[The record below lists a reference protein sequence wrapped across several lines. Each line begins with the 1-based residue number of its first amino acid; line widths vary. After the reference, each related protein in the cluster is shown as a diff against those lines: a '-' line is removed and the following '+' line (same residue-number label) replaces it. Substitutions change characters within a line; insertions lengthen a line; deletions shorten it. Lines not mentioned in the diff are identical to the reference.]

1 MGVWIGIDGGGT
13 KTKFLSASKDG
24 KRLRTYTTG
33 GTYYHLNGID
43 TVCARLREGVDAVRC
58 GEPVLGI
65 CYGMP
70 SFGEGGA
77 ADGTAV
83 ARIREALAPYPL
95 HVVNDVEVGWA
106 GSMALAPG
114 VNIVAGTGSIAYGR
128 DEAGNSARSG
138 GWMEFFSD
146 EGSGYWLG
154 RRAFQLFAKQS
165 DGRVPRGRLHALMK
179 ARLGLKDDYELNNL
193 VRDVYAP
200 SREKTASIQ
209 RILLEAAR
217 EGDASA
223 VRLYEEAARE
233 LAENVNAVLR
243 QLRLGDTPTVS
254 YSGGI
259 FETGDLILKPFRAAL
274 GRMHRVWITR
284 TSSPAAAAS
293 SYTCIKLAGLGWL
306 VRGSLLSSA
315 RRTKNSSFVIV
326 PSSSWVVPSAKVTDS
341 GTTKMPGTD
350 SCSAVRSAAESVT
363 IRIMAV
369 TPLWACGSAACC

>member
-1 MGVWIGIDGGGT
+1 MENHQLVLVLDFGGQYNQLIARRVREHNVYCEVKPYKTSIEEIKALNPIGII
-13 KTKFLSASKDG
+13 F
-24 KRLRTYTTG
+24 TG
-33 GTYYHLNGID
+33 GPNSVYEEKSPKCDPALFE
-43 TVCARLREGVDAVRC
+43 LGV
-58 GEPVLGI
+58 PVLGI

-77 ADGTAV
+77 ADETAV

-179 ARLGLKDDYELNNL
+179 ARLGLEDDYELNNL

-274 GRMHRVWITR
+274 DASVQVMKPVWGPAEGALLLAVEQFAPR
-284 TSSPAAAAS
+284 TLP
-293 SYTCIKLAGLGWL
+293 TVKNGLCL
-306 VRGSLLSSA
+306 
-315 RRTKNSSFVIV
+315 
-326 PSSSWVVPSAKVTDS
+326 
-341 GTTKMPGTD
+341 
-350 SCSAVRSAAESVT
+350 
-363 IRIMAV
+363 
-369 TPLWACGSAACC
+369 

>member
-77 ADGTAV
+77 ADEAAV
-83 ARIREALAPYPL
+83 ARIREALAPHPL

-179 ARLGLKDDYELNNL
+179 ARLGLEDDYELNNL
-193 VRDVYAP
+193 VRDVYSP

-274 GRMHRVWITR
+274 DASVQVMKPVWG
-284 TSSPAAAAS
+284 PAEGALL
-293 SYTCIKLAGLGWL
+293 LAVEQFAPQMLPTVKNGLCL
-306 VRGSLLSSA
+306 
-315 RRTKNSSFVIV
+315 
-326 PSSSWVVPSAKVTDS
+326 
-341 GTTKMPGTD
+341 
-350 SCSAVRSAAESVT
+350 
-363 IRIMAV
+363 
-369 TPLWACGSAACC
+369 

>member
-1 MGVWIGIDGGGT
+1 M
-13 KTKFLSASKDG
+13 
-24 KRLRTYTTG
+24 
-33 GTYYHLNGID
+33 
-43 TVCARLREGVDAVRC
+43 DAVRC

-77 ADGTAV
+77 ADETAV

-128 DEAGNSARSG
+128 DEAG
-138 GWMEFFSD
+138 
-146 EGSGYWLG
+146 
-154 RRAFQLFAKQS
+154 
-165 DGRVPRGRLHALMK
+165 GRVPRGRLHALMK
-179 ARLGLKDDYELNNL
+179 ARLGLEDDYELNNL

-274 GRMHRVWITR
+274 DASVQVMKPVWGPAEGALLLAVEQFAPR
-284 TSSPAAAAS
+284 TLP
-293 SYTCIKLAGLGWL
+293 TVKNGLCL
-306 VRGSLLSSA
+306 
-315 RRTKNSSFVIV
+315 
-326 PSSSWVVPSAKVTDS
+326 
-341 GTTKMPGTD
+341 
-350 SCSAVRSAAESVT
+350 
-363 IRIMAV
+363 
-369 TPLWACGSAACC
+369 

>member
-1 MGVWIGIDGGGT
+1 M
-13 KTKFLSASKDG
+13 
-24 KRLRTYTTG
+24 
-33 GTYYHLNGID
+33 
-43 TVCARLREGVDAVRC
+43 DAVRC

-77 ADGTAV
+77 ADETAV

-179 ARLGLKDDYELNNL
+179 ARLGLEDDYELNNL

-243 QLRLGDTPTVS
+243 QLRLGDTPAVS

-274 GRMHRVWITR
+274 DASVRVMKPVWGPAEGALLLAVEQFAPR
-284 TSSPAAAAS
+284 TLP
-293 SYTCIKLAGLGWL
+293 TVKNGL
-306 VRGSLLSSA
+306 SL
-315 RRTKNSSFVIV
+315 
-326 PSSSWVVPSAKVTDS
+326 
-341 GTTKMPGTD
+341 
-350 SCSAVRSAAESVT
+350 
-363 IRIMAV
+363 
-369 TPLWACGSAACC
+369 

>member
-77 ADGTAV
+77 ADETAV
-83 ARIREALAPYPL
+83 ARIRE
-95 HVVNDVEVGWA
+95 
-106 GSMALAPG
+106 ALAPG

-179 ARLGLKDDYELNNL
+179 ARLGLEDDYELNNL

-259 FETGDLILKPFRAAL
+259 FETGDLILKPFQAAL
-274 GRMHRVWITR
+274 DASVQVMKPVWG
-284 TSSPAAAAS
+284 PAEGALL
-293 SYTCIKLAGLGWL
+293 LAVEQFAPQMLPTVKNGLCL
-306 VRGSLLSSA
+306 
-315 RRTKNSSFVIV
+315 
-326 PSSSWVVPSAKVTDS
+326 
-341 GTTKMPGTD
+341 
-350 SCSAVRSAAESVT
+350 
-363 IRIMAV
+363 
-369 TPLWACGSAACC
+369 

>member
-24 KRLRTYTTG
+24 KRLRTYTAG

-43 TVCARLREGVDAVRC
+43 TVCTRLREGVDAVRC

-77 ADGTAV
+77 ADETAV

-179 ARLGLKDDYELNNL
+179 ARLGLEDDYELNNL
-193 VRDVYAP
+193 VDDPAYTQVKQELR
-200 SREKTASIQ
+200 KK
-209 RILLEAAR
+209 LLNWIR
-217 EGDASA
+217 T
-223 VRLYEEAARE
+223 
-233 LAENVNAVLR
+233 AENA
-243 QLRLGDTPTVS
+243 
-254 YSGGI
+254 
-259 FETGDLILKPFRAAL
+259 
-274 GRMHRVWITR
+274 
-284 TSSPAAAAS
+284 SPE
-293 SYTCIKLAGLGWL
+293 
-306 VRGSLLSSA
+306 
-315 RRTKNSSFVIV
+315 IV
-326 PSSSWVVPSAKVTDS
+326 DA
-341 GTTKMPGTD
+341 
-350 SCSAVRSAAESVT
+350 
-363 IRIMAV
+363 
-369 TPLWACGSAACC
+369 